1 MSKQPNY
8 RSQSAPDGKPRPEY
22 SYVERRAELY
32 DLIEQAGHYRQL
44 EKSQSDLADRYDVH
58 QTTIT
63 KDLKRIREWKA
74 KHLGNGAEAELDTLK
89 TKAVQHLLDNGDP
102 DDAYYLMR
110 KHYETLMDAGIK
122 DSATEELDV
131 TGDLSVVELLSPD
144 SGSDTDT
151 DTNMSTDTDSDSLG
165 VIPSRKA
172 ADRRVK
178 PRLGY

>member
-151 DTNMSTDTDSDSLG
+151 DTNMSTDTDSDSD
-165 VIPSRKA
+165 SDSDSH
-172 ADRRVK
+172 DR
-178 PRLGY
+178 